1 MKPSFIKDY
10 ITVYDDVITP
20 ESCDNLVNFFE
31 KNIDESFKN
40 QREHMS
46 FRELALQN
54 FPQYRDE
61 TNDLFD
67 SFIEQYKID
76 NNINDLINKEGF
88 LGLRGL
94 FRLSKSGT
102 VERSF
107 DLKTIKNKKFIVYEK
122 ANNFF

>member
-31 KNIDESFKN
+31 KNLEKSFKN
-40 QREHMS
+40 EKSHMS
-46 FRELALQN
+46 FRELSLQN

-67 SFIEQYKID
+67 SFID
-76 NNINDLINKEGF
+76 NIKQTMIYLIFIGLNLIN
-88 LGLRGL
+88 
-94 FRLSKSGT
+94 
-102 VERSF
+102 
-107 DLKTIKNKKFIVYEK
+107 
-122 ANNFF
+122 

>member
-40 QREHMS
+40 EREHMS
-46 FRELALQN
+46 FRELGLQN

-61 TNDLFD
+61 TNELFH
-67 SFIEQYKID
+67 SFIEQYKTD
-76 NNINDLINKEGF
+76 NNISDALPSHASTSSTSSSE
-88 LGLRGL
+88 
-94 FRLSKSGT
+94 LSCCVNVIDS
-102 VERSF
+102 ENR
-107 DLKTIKNKKFIVYEK
+107 
-122 ANNFF
+122 